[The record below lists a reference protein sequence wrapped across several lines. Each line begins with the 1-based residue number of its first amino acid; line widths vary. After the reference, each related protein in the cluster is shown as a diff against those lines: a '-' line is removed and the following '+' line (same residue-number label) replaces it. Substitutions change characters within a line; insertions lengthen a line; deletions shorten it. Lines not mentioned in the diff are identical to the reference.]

1 MEPQGLV
8 GGLVRPSAQAIVKSF
23 EELTEKEQIQRLREE
38 LVSARYMYKRISE
51 LEKEINKLKHH
62 QHGVNGEVLVSAL
75 YSDSNSQVA
84 ASSYDR
90 LK

>member
-8 GGLVRPSAQAIVKSF
+8 GLSNLANTGASKSF

-38 LVSARYMYKRISE
+38 LISARYMYRRIYE
-51 LEKEINKLKHH
+51 LEKEVNKLKQH

-84 ASSYDR
+84 ASLYDR

>member
-1 MEPQGLV
+1 MQTQGSV
-8 GGLVRPSAQAIVKSF
+8 GLSAQAIAKGF

-38 LVSARYMYKRISE
+38 LVNMRYVYKRISE
-51 LEKEINKLKHH
+51 LEKEINKLKQH

-75 YSDSNSQVA
+75 YRDSNGEVH
-84 ASSYDR
+84 SSYDR